1 MKQIVSNYSYSPATN
16 VVTLTGVN
24 IDADQLLL
32 IVAPQVGRTL
42 YNFASVTGTVS
53 AGADTRVTL
62 NASTAGLTTT
72 SPLVIFYDDQASTQ
86 TVTGTVT
93 ATNNAIDNYLIS
105 AFEDAA
111 TSDASVAIRVQGTP
125 GYPMPISGTVTVGSS
140 VTISSLPA
148 IAGTVTANLFGEAV
162 GGGPN
167 EPTKLQCD
175 SNGFL
180 ITSLYRSG
188 SDAVNYDPVAGN
200 VSVNVKNVSSV
211 TIGSLPAISGT
222 VTVGNNNFNIK
233 TVIAQDGSANF
244 FAFNATQFR
253 LYTPIGASKT
263 LNNIFGATPSWVV
276 AFTDSV
282 TWVSESGT
290 EEPYFHDG
298 TQWTLADFTTP
309 AGTLALDGSVFRTNL
324 SYESSINLLN
334 GFTAAQLGTAYINDS
349 GALRV
354 SVYSGTV
361 TAAAPNGSLTTRFGT
376 PTTAN
381 VSFATSAVTNANR
394 KYLLIQ
400 NVTTGSNVITVGIG
414 FTPTTTQ
421 GIQLTAGAGIT
432 FESSYI
438 PTGQIFVLS
447 SVTASNFTILEA

>member
-72 SPLVIFYDDQASTQ
+72 SPLVIFYDDQGSTQ
-86 TVTGTVT
+86 TVAGTVT

-125 GYPMPISGTVTVGSS
+125 GYPMGISGTVTANGIQDQVQDALFGNDQLVNSLNAGLLLSENVPISGTVTV
-140 VTISSLPA
+140 
-148 IAGTVTANLFGEAV
+148 
-162 GGGPN
+162 
-167 EPTKLQCD
+167 
-175 SNGFL
+175 SN
-180 ITSLYRSG
+180 
-188 SDAVNYDPVAGN
+188 
-200 VSVNVKNVSSV
+200 SV

-222 VTVGNNNFNIK
+222 VTANAILQNANAM
-233 TVIAQDGSANF
+233 AQAFIDESNAYGSVSVVLSGSAGD
-244 FAFNATQFR
+244 
-253 LYTPIGASKT
+253 IG
-263 LNNIFGATPSWVV
+263 V
-276 AFTDSV
+276 A
-282 TWVSESGT
+282 
-290 EEPYFHDG
+290 
-298 TQWTLADFTTP
+298 
-309 AGTLALDGSVFRTNL
+309 
-324 SYESSINLLN
+324 
-334 GFTAAQLGTAYINDS
+334 
-349 GALRV
+349 
-354 SVYSGTV
+354 GTV

-381 VSFATSAVTNANR
+381 VSFATSAVTNASR